1 MPKKA
6 CEVKLDGSLLTR
18 QSIKNQNCNRET
30 TMTFKTSLSILAI
43 CAAGPVLAE
52 CDSVIFSDV
61 GWTDITVTTS
71 ATKHVLE
78 ALGYEVELQVLAVPV
93 TFAALESDDVDVFLG
108 NWMPAQAAAIQP
120 YLDSAEIE
128 LAAENLTGTQYTLA
142 VPTYAYDAGL
152 KTYADI
158 ATFREQLDGK
168 IYGIEPGNE
177 GNGYLVSLTESNTYG
192 LEGFEVV
199 ESSEQGMLAQVRRAY
214 DEGEPVVF
222 LGWAPHP
229 MNSNFD
235 IQYLTG
241 GEDFFGAAGVVNTV
255 TRAGYS
261 AECPNVGKLLTNL
274 KFDLP
279 MENMIMG
286 QILDGGMDADDATME
301 WIKANPEAVLAW
313 VDGVT
318 TLDGGDGVAAVTAA
332 FGY

>member
-1 MPKKA
+1 MTIRA
-6 CEVKLDGSLLTR
+6 ALLGA
-18 QSIKNQNCNRET
+18 
-30 TMTFKTSLSILAI
+30 TFLAI
-43 CAAGPVLAE
+43 AGQAFAE
-52 CDSVIFSDV
+52 GCDEISFSDV

-78 ALGYEVELQVLAVPV
+78 ALGYSVELQVLAVPV

-120 YLDSAEIE
+120 YLDSGEIE
-128 LAAENLTGTQYTLA
+128 VAAENLTGTQYTLA

-158 ATFREQLDGK
+158 NTFREQLDGK

-177 GNGYLVSLTESNTYG
+177 GNGYLVSLTEKNTYG

-214 DEGEPVVF
+214 DDKEPVVF

-229 MNSNFD
+229 MNANFD
-235 IQYLTG
+235 IKYLTG
-241 GEDFFGAAGVVNTV
+241 GEDFFGGAGVVNTV
-255 TRAGYS
+255 TRKGYS

-286 QILDGGMDADDATME
+286 QILDGGMDADDATMD
-301 WIKANPEAVLAW
+301 WIKANKDTVLAW
-313 VDGVT
+313 VAGVT
-318 TLDGGDGVAAVTAA
+318 ALDGSDGTAAVTAA